1 MKWLTSI
8 RKKTYISG
16 KDGLGTPVSVFA
28 KIFLVV
34 LQEEIKYGHK
44 FNIKEINIVTND
56 IAAASTIADEFG
68 KEKVFTEVTSFSRS
82 RNKGDKGYKKPD
94 TTQDTKMAMA
104 GKTFKGKLTDGDENC
119 IICTEPNTRPHQ
131 LTCGHVFC
139 KNCVQEFLK
148 VKPVCPTCGSIQGVI
163 KGDQPPGTMNR
174 REVRYSL
181 SGFMGYSTIEIEYE
195 IYSGKQGV
203 RIILS
208 SVNIYNLYNPIPD
221 HITIISH
228 EFV

>member
-1 MKWLTSI
+1 MKWLTWI
-8 RKKTYISG
+8 RKKPYISG

-34 LQEEIKYGHK
+34 LQEEIKYAYK
-44 FNIKEINIVTND
+44 FNIKEIHIVTND
-56 IAAASTIADEFG
+56 IAAASTTADEFG
-68 KEKVFTEVTSFSRS
+68 KEKVFTEVTSLSRS

-94 TTQDTKMAMA
+94 TNQDTKMAMA

-119 IICTEPNTRPHQ
+119 LICTEPNTRPNQ

-139 KNCVQEFLK
+139 KNCVLEFLK

-174 REVRYSL
+174 REMRYSL
-181 SGFMGYSTIEIEYE
+181 SGFTGYSTIEIEYE

-203 RIILS
+203 RII
-208 SVNIYNLYNPIPD
+208 
-221 HITIISH
+221 
-228 EFV
+228 